1 MALQKRK
8 IKLKKTNNFQVPRVA
23 AEPVIK
29 WIMKVEGIFLL
40 TGLLFFLFSQGFKW
54 ACSFLIGGLVVSLNF
69 IVLARILP
77 HLVVNKDAKSSIFSL
92 LVSFYSKLI
101 FTGII
106 LLITIVFLKMPIYP
120 LVIGLSTIVM
130 GTIFWIVKYI
140 ITTNHKEAD
149 GYVRSSS
156 SRITS

>member
-1 MALQKRK
+1 MASQTQKGK
-8 IKLKKTNNFQVPRVA
+8 IKKTDNFQIPREA
-23 AEPVIK
+23 TEPVIK
-29 WIMKVEGIFLL
+29 WIIMVEFILLISGILYFTLFQ
-40 TGLLFFLFSQGFKW
+40 GLKW
-54 ACSFLIGGLVVSLNF
+54 ACSFLIGGLLVSLNF